1 MHEPVVLVVVNGF
14 EGAVF
19 GEEDNIVALRIE
31 VEAVV
36 VSYEPGLVGRSVEE
50 VDAESDIGT
59 VVAKI
64 VEDGRHDVDL
74 LGDAW
79 TDAGL

>member
-14 EGAVF
+14 EGTVF

-50 VDAESDIGT
+50 VEESEREDA
-59 VVAKI
+59 A
-64 VEDGRHDVDL
+64 DVRTNS
-74 LGDAW
+74 G
-79 TDAGL
+79 